1 MQVLALAGLS
11 QPQLEEKAK
20 EIWQWL
26 YRLES
31 EKYDLEQRN
40 KRQRDDLT
48 ELAERARQISKG
60 GYSLLTSSLPPS
72 EINVPQSFP
81 HALTPSPSLRAEPR
95 RPPPRAR
102 SRRRMRPRFYCTHIF

>member
-1 MQVLALAGLS
+1 MSCRVLCRVSDAGLS
-11 QPQLEEKAK
+11 QQQLEEKAK

-60 GYSLLTSSLPPS
+60 GYVRPLL
-72 EINVPQSFP
+72 
-81 HALTPSPSLRAEPR
+81 HW
-95 RPPPRAR
+95 
-102 SRRRMRPRFYCTHIF
+102 

>member
-1 MQVLALAGLS
+1 MKCSADAVDVCAVRCVGLS
-11 QPQLEEKAK
+11 QPQLEEKTK

-60 GYSLLTSSLPPS
+60 GY
-72 EINVPQSFP
+72 
-81 HALTPSPSLRAEPR
+81 
-95 RPPPRAR
+95 
-102 SRRRMRPRFYCTHIF
+102 

>member
-1 MQVLALAGLS
+1 MIESIDTRITEQIQCNADADADAVQVLALAGLS

-48 ELAERARQISKG
+48 ELAERARQISNG
-60 GYSLLTSSLPPS
+60 GY
-72 EINVPQSFP
+72 
-81 HALTPSPSLRAEPR
+81 
-95 RPPPRAR
+95 
-102 SRRRMRPRFYCTHIF
+102 